1 MTETAK
7 IVKEPKLNAE
17 FQKRDCL
24 DSRLKLIRDRKYVQ
38 LTMNE

>member
-1 MTETAK
+1 MTDPAKMPMETTLK
-7 IVKEPKLNAE
+7 IE
-17 FQKRDCL
+17 FTMTDYL